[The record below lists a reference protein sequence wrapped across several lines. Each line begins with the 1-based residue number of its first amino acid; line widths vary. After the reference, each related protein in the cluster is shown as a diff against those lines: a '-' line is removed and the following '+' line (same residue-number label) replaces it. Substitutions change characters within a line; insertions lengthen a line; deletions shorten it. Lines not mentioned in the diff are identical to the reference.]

1 MKKIRITIEKT
12 SDSYSAYAENVEGIY
27 AAGDSVVET
36 KQSVADS
43 IALYKKYNK
52 KNLPKIL
59 QGDYEIVYK
68 FDMQSLLNYYK
79 GIFTNASL
87 ERLTGIKQKQ
97 IQHYATGL
105 KKPRASQKNKIQNSL
120 HQLASELMSIEL

>member
-12 SDSYSAYAENVEGIY
+12 SDSYSAYAKNVEGIY

-36 KQSVADS
+36 KQSVAHS

-59 QGDYEIVYK
+59 QGEYEIIYK
-68 FDMQSLLNYYK
+68 FDTQSLLNYYK

-105 KKPRASQKNKIQNSL
+105 KKPRASQKIKIQNSL